1 MLLFTIIAAKYGE
14 NRERAIEP
22 LKSGI
27 ENTSGG
33 LKAGENNQPEELWN
47 GFGYGNKE
55 GESFNDEK
63 HCKTLGGISINSNN
77 R

>member
-33 LKAGENNQPEELWN
+33 IKAGENNTPEEL
-47 GFGYGNKE
+47 
-55 GESFNDEK
+55 
-63 HCKTLGGISINSNN
+63 
-77 R
+77 